1 MCTLWSFLAFFVQKI
16 WLSFFNLQAQISL
29 IFQNM
34 ALKDSYVVINLAIR
48 EYQWKLKTYRWCIEN
63 CNFWPKIVE
72 NCHSA
77 AVASQK
83 LSHISQGFCMC
94 HIQLSLI
101 DPFLTQFNFH
111 RPRKIL
117 CLLVHKFPSKISIN
131 YAYLIIE
138 DRTIAKKVIPAATV
152 VATSVLTRPFEQLV
166 KLRFSR
172 GHGKKKKSATPDDSK
187 QKFQLIRG
195 FKLDSK

>member
-1 MCTLWSFLAFFVQKI
+1 MVIFGNICPKYVAFI
-16 WLSFFNLQAQISL
+16 FFIYKPK
-29 IFQNM
+29 FFKTQNSRI
-34 ALKDSYVVINLAIR
+34 DRYVVINLTII
-48 EYQWKLKTYRWCIEN
+48 EYECKLKQYCGCYDKASN
-63 CNFWPKIVE
+63 CNFWTKIVK
-72 NCHSA
+72 NGHSA

-152 VATSVLTRPFEQLV
+152 VATPVLTRPFGQLV
-166 KLRFSR
+166 KGLFSR
-172 GHGKKKKSATPDDSK
+172 GHDSRK
-187 QKFQLIRG
+187 NRCNN
-195 FKLDSK
+195 

>member
-1 MCTLWSFLAFFVQKI
+1 
-16 WLSFFNLQAQISL
+16 
-29 IFQNM
+29 M
-34 ALKDSYVVINLAIR
+34 AKHY
-48 EYQWKLKTYRWCIEN
+48 
-63 CNFWPKIVE
+63 
-72 NCHSA
+72 HSA
-77 AVASQK
+77 GVASQK

-101 DPFLTQFNFH
+101 DPFLTQFNFR

-117 CLLVHKFPSKISIN
+117 CLLVHKFPFKISIN

-172 GHGKKKKSATPDDSK
+172 GMAKRKRVRPLTIQSK
-187 QKFQLIRG
+187 IFH
-195 FKLDSK
+195 